1 MGSISFVLTLSV
13 FQGFLSEDMG
23 KLHLGS
29 WYAIVSITMLNVGDL
44 VGRYITL
51 IDSVKLE
58 NRPG

>member
-1 MGSISFVLTLSV
+1 MF
-13 FQGFLSEDMG
+13 EMG

-29 WYAIVSITMLNVGDL
+29 WYAVVSIAMFNVGDL